1 MRRPPRC
8 VVVVAR
14 THWLVGLAII
24 VSVALLHAFTRNL
37 PSVEFGRKTYLISG
51 GLAVLYLL
59 AGTLV
64 WFGAPFGK
72 LLSRVCGLLYLPRPQ
87 FGGLLWD
94 IMNSAE
100 FKAHFARRVSPSSE

>member
-8 VVVVAR
+8 VAVVAR
-14 THWLVGLAII
+14 THWLVGLAI
-24 VSVALLHAFTRNL
+24 VASVTVLHLITRNL
-37 PSVEFGRKTYLISG
+37 PSIEFGRKTYLITG
-51 GLAVLYLL
+51 GLAALYVL

-87 FGGLLWD
+87 FGGVLWD
-94 IMNSAE
+94 IMNSVE
-100 FKAHFARRVSPSSE
+100 FKEHFARRTRTHDA